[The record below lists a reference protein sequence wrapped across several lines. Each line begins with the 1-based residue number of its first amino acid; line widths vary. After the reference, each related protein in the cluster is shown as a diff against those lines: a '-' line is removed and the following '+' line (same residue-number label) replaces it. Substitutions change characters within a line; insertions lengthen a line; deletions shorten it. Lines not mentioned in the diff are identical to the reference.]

1 MVEHSPKSLGMDKN
15 GSYHPSPENHH
26 LKQTFAKQNTSV
38 KNTTRQEI
46 NKLLQ
51 ETPFDAEKTEETET
65 FTTCTPRA

>member
-51 ETPFDAEKTEETET
+51 ETPFDAEKTGDRDIYNVHT
-65 FTTCTPRA
+65 